1 MVYVFIIFLLSVLLG
16 LAALVFV
23 QQKRKLLQ
31 LQAENNK
38 LSSQSN
44 DLTNKI
50 NSLEFEN
57 TQFKLNPH
65 LFKNTLNSIQSYAF
79 RTYQSLEKL
88 SWVLD
93 YILYDSNVQLISLKQ
108 ELEFARNFIELN
120 KIKLH
125 PLFDLR
131 VSVKVDEEDTWS
143 AQNLVS
149 PLVTAFFIENAFKHA
164 DLQSANAFIAVSIE
178 LKENVFN
185 YSVSNKINAK
195 PVFQGK
201 GGVGKET
208 LKKRLDSVYGTNY
221 RLDYTVQGDTY
232 CSTLKIDLLEFK
244 AKMLDNR

>member
-1 MVYVFIIFLLSVLLG
+1 MVYIFIIFILSLLLG
-16 LAALVFV
+16 LTAIVFI
-23 QQKRKLLQ
+23 QQKRKIKQ
-31 LQAENNK
+31 LQTENNK
-38 LSSQSN
+38 LSSQGHE
-44 DLTNKI
+44 LTNKI

-120 KIKLH
+120 KIKLN

-131 VSVKVDEEDTWS
+131 VTVKVNEEDTWS
-143 AQNLVS
+143 TQNLIS

-164 DLQSANAFIAVSIE
+164 DLQSTNAFIAVNIE
-178 LKENVFN
+178 LKENLFH

-195 PVFQGK
+195 PLFQDK

-208 LKKRLDSVYGTNY
+208 LKKRLDSIYGNNY
-221 RLDYTVQGDTY
+221 MLEYVIQGETHH
-232 CSTLKIDLLEFK
+232 STLKIDLLEFK